1 MSTST
6 TTSSIEFRKL
16 TNLMIVRRKLQ
27 LYPGHNITEPIICSW
42 NSLPDPDAPPPKV
55 EAGLL
60 DLFQEIRVTVDQ
72 EAQIAK
78 AVFLHP
84 SVVMQVFLQWVF
96 AQSVS
101 AFILSSISFEW

>member
-1 MSTST
+1 MTP
-6 TTSSIEFRKL
+6 RCGP
-16 TNLMIVRRKLQ
+16 Q
-27 LYPGHNITEPIICSW
+27 LYLGHNITDFIVCSW

-72 EAQIAK
+72 EAQIVK
-78 AVFLHP
+78 AVFPHP
-84 SVVMQVFLQWVF
+84 SVVMQVFLQRVF

-101 AFILSSISFEW
+101 IFITSTISLGLTRSTQQRFSNTWNNC